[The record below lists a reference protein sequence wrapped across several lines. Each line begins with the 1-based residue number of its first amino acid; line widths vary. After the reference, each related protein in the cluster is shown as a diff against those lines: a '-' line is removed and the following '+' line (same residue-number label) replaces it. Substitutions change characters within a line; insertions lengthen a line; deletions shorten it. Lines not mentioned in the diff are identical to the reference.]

1 MLMFESISGYIQYAN
16 LFKSFN
22 SLYYQNRVDII
33 FAFVITNR
41 QVQLNTEISGLTVND
56 LVDEGMVFL

>member
-41 QVQLNTEISGLTVND
+41 QVQLNTEIAGLTVND